1 MADQDDEQL
10 DQEDDEL
17 DPEELELTHTGLWV
31 VKRDHVIVPAIVD
44 SFADEK
50 RRHAL
55 VFHWLGEDFAQQTLD
70 DFVCGVCGIAG
81 KPVQAFSVGVNGNV
95 YVALVPG
102 EKYVEKV
109 DESERGPNYS
119 ETLRCTR
126 VIAGKVYAAGM
137 ARQVYRRE
145 KRNTWVAMDDGV
157 YVPRGKR
164 KIAVGFLDIDGFG
177 PESIYAVGYKGEIWH
192 YTGKWKQEDSP
203 TNVALTRAIPLE
215 SGELVVVGL
224 AGTILRGVAGKWR
237 QIEHDTTE
245 DDFWG
250 GMEFK
255 GKVYLATSDG
265 LFTLTGDQLKP
276 VKLTGVKGSKTTMFL
291 HAGDGVI
298 WSVGAKDIFRS
309 EDGVRWERVPSP

>member
-1 MADQDDEQL
+1 MADEDE
-10 DQEDDEL
+10 EL

-31 VKRDHVIVPAIVD
+31 VRADHVIVPAIVD

-55 VFHWLGEDFAQQTLD
+55 VFHWLGDDWAQQTLD
-70 DFVCGVCGIAG
+70 DFVCNVCGIDG
-81 KPVQAFSVGVNGNV
+81 KPVQAVSVGVNGNG

-102 EKYVEKV
+102 EKFVETV
-109 DESERGPNYS
+109 DTSERGPNYS

-145 KRNTWVAMDDGV
+145 KRGSWTAIDDGV

-164 KIAVGFLDIDGFG
+164 KAGVGFLDIDGLS
-177 PESIYAVGYKGEIWH
+177 PKSIYAVGYKGEIWH
-192 YTGKWKQEDSP
+192 YDGQWHQEDSP
-203 TNVALTRAIPLE
+203 TNIALTRAVPLE
-215 SGELVVVGL
+215 SGEMVVVGL
-224 AGTILRGVAGKWR
+224 GGTILRGRTGSWR
-237 QIEHDTTE
+237 QVEQDTTE

-255 GKVYLATSDG
+255 GKLYLSTSDG
-265 LFTLTGDQLKP
+265 IFTLAGDKLKS
-276 VKLTGVKGSKTTMFL
+276 VKIGGRGSKTTMFL
-291 HAGDGVI
+291 HAADGVL

-309 EDGVRWERVPSP
+309 NDGATWERVPSP